1 MARRVSLPG
10 ADEFFRQ
17 ALAAPTAEAAGAE
30 GAAPVRLV
38 PGDGQP
44 DLRPAERIAAERI
57 PARRGSGREKHNE
70 KITVYVSADELF
82 DLEHARLV
90 LRRHHGLSADRG
102 RLVREAVAALLEDLE
117 QHGDDSVLVQ
127 RLRSR

>member
-10 ADEFFRQ
+10 AEEFFRH
-17 ALAAPTAEAAGAE
+17 AFAAPAAEAAGAE

-38 PGDGQP
+38 PGDGP
-44 DLRPAERIAAERI
+44 TDLRPAERIP
-57 PARRGSGREKHNE
+57 PARRGSGRQKHDE
-70 KITVYVSADELF
+70 KITVYVSADELY

-102 RLVREAVAALLEDLE
+102 RIVREAVAALLEDLE

-127 RLRSR
+127 RLRNR

>member
-17 ALAAPTAEAAGAE
+17 GFAAPTAEAAGAE
-30 GAAPVRLV
+30 GTAPVRLV
-38 PGDGQP
+38 PGGGPP
-44 DLRPAERIAAERI
+44 DLRPAEPI
-57 PARRGSGREKHNE
+57 PPPRRGSGRQKHDE
-70 KITVYVSADELF
+70 KITVYVSADELY
-82 DLEHARLV
+82 DLEHARLM

-102 RLVREAVAALLEDLE
+102 RIVREAVAALLEDLE

-127 RLRSR
+127 RLRNR